1 MAGAGR
7 PSCRRRSA
15 VPAALRETSEEAEA
29 EPPIVSPPVGRPYR
43 QNSTRAC
50 YATKIRMVKRGRRRL
65 LEVGLA
71 AAVTGAVFAGLG
83 AAGTGRAVLPLAV
96 ASYAAMAVTGLD
108 GTPVEPFASAGDIE
122 ATVLLFVMTD
132 CPISNRYAP
141 EIRRLHDE
149 FADTVRFWLVYVDTH
164 RPVDGLRE
172 HHSSFGYPFGAVR
185 DVDGAL
191 VALAG
196 ATVTPEVAVFD
207 PEQRLIYRGRID
219 DRYVSFGVARRAPRT
234 RDLHDRLRRVAAGET
249 LAFSETRAVGC
260 YIPGA

>member
-1 MAGAGR
+1 
-7 PSCRRRSA
+7 
-15 VPAALRETSEEAEA
+15 
-29 EPPIVSPPVGRPYR
+29 
-43 QNSTRAC
+43 
-50 YATKIRMVKRGRRRL
+50 MVKRSRRRL
-65 LEVGLA
+65 FRVGLA
-71 AAVTGAVFAGLG
+71 VAVTSAVFAGLG
-83 AAGTGRAVLPLAV
+83 AVGAGRTVFPFSV
-96 ASYAAMAVTGLD
+96 ASSAAIAVPGLD
-108 GTPVEPFASAGDIE
+108 GTPVEPFASAGDVE

-149 FADTVRFWLVYVDTH
+149 FAGTVRFWLVYVDAA
-164 RPVDGLRE
+164 RPVDELLE

-185 DVDGAL
+185 DVEGAL

-207 PEQRLIYRGRID
+207 PDRKLIYRGRID
-219 DRYVSFGVARRAPRT
+219 DRFVSFGVARRAPRT
-234 RDLHDRLRRVAAGET
+234 RDLHDRLSRIAAGET

>member
-1 MAGAGR
+1 M
-7 PSCRRRSA
+7 
-15 VPAALRETSEEAEA
+15 V
-29 EPPIVSPPVGRPYR
+29 
-43 QNSTRAC
+43 TRAHC
-50 YATKIRMVKRGRRRL
+50 PLVGL
-65 LEVGLA
+65 GLA
-71 AAVTGAVFAGLG
+71 AAAAGAVFAGLG
-83 AAGTGRAVLPLAV
+83 AVGAARMVGPGAV
-96 ASYAAMAVTGLD
+96 ASLTALAVPELD
-108 GTPVEPFASAGDIE
+108 GTPVEPLAPVRDIE

-141 EIRRLHDE
+141 EMRRLHDE

-164 RPVDGLRE
+164 RPVDELRE

-191 VALAG
+191 VGLAA

-207 PEQRLIYRGRID
+207 ADRRLLYRGRID

-234 RDLHDRLRRVAAGET
+234 RDLHDRLSRLAAGET

>member
-1 MAGAGR
+1 M
-7 PSCRRRSA
+7 
-15 VPAALRETSEEAEA
+15 L
-29 EPPIVSPPVGRPYR
+29 
-43 QNSTRAC
+43 
-50 YATKIRMVKRGRRRL
+50 KRTRRRL
-65 LEVGLA
+65 VRVGLA
-71 AAVTGAVFAGLG
+71 AGMTGAVFAGFG
-83 AAGTGRAVLPLAV
+83 AAGAGRAVLPLSI
-96 ASYAAMAVTGLD
+96 ASYTAMAVPGLE
-108 GTPVEPFASAGDIE
+108 GTPVDPFAPARGIE

-149 FADTVRFWLVYVDTH
+149 FAGTVRFWLVYVDAE
-164 RPVDGLRE
+164 RPVDELGE
-172 HHSSFGYPFGAVR
+172 HHSSFGYPFGALR

-191 VALAG
+191 VGLAG

-207 PEQRLIYRGRID
+207 AARRLLYRGRID

-234 RDLHDRLRRVAAGET
+234 RNLHDRLSRIAAGES

>member
-1 MAGAGR
+1 M
-7 PSCRRRSA
+7 
-15 VPAALRETSEEAEA
+15 V
-29 EPPIVSPPVGRPYR
+29 
-43 QNSTRAC
+43 TR
-50 YATKIRMVKRGRRRL
+50 TRRRL
-65 LEVGLA
+65 VRIGVA
-71 AAVTGAVFAGLG
+71 VAVTS
-83 AAGTGRAVLPLAV
+83 AALAWLAV
-96 ASYAAMAVTGLD
+96 VDAGSEALRSPAASAGQVMVSGLD
-108 GTPVEPFASAGDIE
+108 GVPVEPLVPARDIE

-149 FADTVRFWLVYVDTH
+149 FVGTVRFWLVYVDAE
-164 RPVDGLRE
+164 RPVDELRE
-172 HHSSFGYPFGAVR
+172 HHSSFGYPFGALR

-196 ATVTPEVAVFD
+196 ASVTPEVAVFD
-207 PEQRLIYRGRID
+207 PDRRLIYRGRID

-234 RDLHDRLRRVAAGET
+234 RDLHDRLSRIAAGEH